1 MCQGRKHI
9 NGIGF
14 EVCFVILRHREI
26 LLAIYVYY
34 IYILHETR
42 NFSYVIIL
50 FFDERQIRNAYIYY
64 THKDTRAHVKCM
76 HTCMCCTCIYAYNM
90 YLCICIRIDFS

>member
-26 LLAIYVYY
+26 LLAIYVYH

-50 FFDERQIRNAYIYY
+50 FFDERQIRNMRIYII
-64 THKDTRAHVKCM
+64 HTRVRVRM
-76 HTCMCCTCIYAYNM
+76 
-90 YLCICIRIDFS
+90 